1 MTFITLS
8 ALMLWALV
16 AFVALTWWQWRWDD
30 DGGRGDDSPN
40 DPDEPEPDDDWESWW
55 LLDAEERERRR
66 SSS

>member
-30 DGGRGDDSPN
+30 DGGRGDDSPD
-40 DPDEPEPDDDWESWW
+40 DPDEPEPDDDWESW
-55 LLDAEERERRR
+55 
-66 SSS
+66 